1 VVSPSDNREPQT
13 SAPAATDWD
22 AAAISEA
29 THLNLVEFA
38 RSPAR
43 WSSAGALLEEHGAV
57 LAAGGRPYPVVFNN
71 ALREVR
77 AAIGGEELLERAA
90 AFFGPRGH
98 SFGVWVRSDV
108 DDDLRPACT
117 DRGLQRVVAFPQMVC
132 DAPVSMPADGPQPV
146 RVADDVGVQ
155 DFWDVCASAYESI
168 GLPRDA
174 IDSLDRFSM
183 LLVPSV
189 VAYVLYLSGEPVSA
203 ALAMVSHGVG
213 GIYWVGTVPAARRHG
228 YGDLCSRAATNA
240 GFALGA
246 KTMCLQASPMGAP
259 IYERLGYRTIY
270 TYDIYA
276 GG

>member
-1 VVSPSDNREPQT
+1 V
-13 SAPAATDWD
+13 
-22 AAAISEA
+22 
-29 THLNLVEFA
+29 
-38 RSPAR
+38 
-43 WSSAGALLEEHGAV
+43 LLEEHGAV

-77 AAIGGEELLERAA
+77 AAIGGEELLDRAT
-90 AFFGPRGH
+90 AFFDDRGH
-98 SFGVWVRSDV
+98 SFGVWVRSDG
-108 DDDLRPACT
+108 DDDLRQACT
-117 DRGLQRVVAFPQMVC
+117 NRALRRVVTFPQMVC
-132 DAPVSMPADGPQPV
+132 ATPVSMPTDVPQPV
-146 RVADDVGVQ
+146 RVVDDAGVK

-174 IDSLDRFSM
+174 IDSLDRLSM

-213 GIYWVGTVPAARRHG
+213 GIYWVGTVPAARRRG

-246 KTMCLQASPMGAP
+246 STMCLQASPMGAP
-259 IYERLGYRTIY
+259 IYEGIGYRTIY
-270 TYDIYA
+270 TYDIYTA
-276 GG
+276 G